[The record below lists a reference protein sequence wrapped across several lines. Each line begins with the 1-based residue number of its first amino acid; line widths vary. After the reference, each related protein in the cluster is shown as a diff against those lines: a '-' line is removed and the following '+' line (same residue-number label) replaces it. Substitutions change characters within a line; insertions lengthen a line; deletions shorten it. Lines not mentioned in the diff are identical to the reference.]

1 MKTGDNKWKC
11 TVNPLIWTSIFCLI
25 HTTPLEQKRGV
36 IRTLQHRAES
46 IPTFPEARE
55 QENNHI
61 KQALNKCGYPNWPF
75 IKTHTKQKREVKQLE
90 QRINKFRGEKSRFMG
105 LCAHFCLCVCVCVCV
120 CGVVRERERDR
131 CCTC

>member
-1 MKTGDNKWKC
+1 MEVYRKPTHMDQY
-11 TVNPLIWTSIFCLI
+11 LLFDS
-25 HTTPLEQKRGV
+25 HHPLEQKRGV

-90 QRINKFRGEKSRFMG
+90 QRINKFRGEKVTVHGSVCSF
-105 LCAHFCLCVCVCVCV
+105 LSVCVCVCVCV
-120 CGVVRERERDR
+120 CERERERSLLHLLALPR
-131 CCTC
+131 T